1 MNGITSN
8 RVIKN
13 RVFIYRDKKRIKE
26 YDSMTQLRL
35 SYAYGTS
42 EQPLL
47 GMTIGNKFD
56 QACQQY
62 ADQDAVV
69 SVHQN
74 VRLTYRQLQETVNAF
89 ACSLLKI
96 GLNKGDRLAIWSPN
110 CVEWTIA
117 QFAAFKA
124 GIILV
129 NLNPAYKSSELE
141 FVLNRVSCKGLII
154 ASAFKT
160 TDYQEIL
167 TQIAPEILQS
177 DNKILNATRLP
188 YLKHLI
194 KIDKVE
200 QIGFHRFDDLLV
212 SPCQAELDQLSKIAS
227 DLQFDETI
235 NIQFTSGTT
244 GSPKG
249 TMLTHNN
256 ILNNGYFVG
265 EAIHLSAHDRVCI
278 SVPLFHCFG
287 MVMGN
292 LACITHGSTMVY
304 PSAVFNPQDSLKAI
318 EIEKCTAAYGVPTMF
333 IGMLEQ
339 ENFDDFDLSSL
350 RTGIMAGS
358 PCPKEIMNRVIERM
372 HMRDITICYGMTET
386 APVSAQTSTTD
397 TLEQRVGTV
406 GRVHPH
412 IEIKIVDE
420 EGKVVPRGKLGEL
433 CVRGYSVM
441 LGYWDEEEKT
451 REVVDVAK
459 WMHTGDIAEMDNDGF
474 VKIKGRIKDVVIR
487 GGENL
492 FPKEIEEFLYK
503 HPDVSDVQVIGLPDP
518 KYGEELCACIILHE
532 GHQSTEQSIKDYC
545 KAHISHNKVPRY
557 IQFVQE
563 FPMTASGK
571 AQKFKLQELMCKEL
585 NLINSNL
592 EQSA

>member
-1 MNGITSN
+1 
-8 RVIKN
+8 
-13 RVFIYRDKKRIKE
+13 
-26 YDSMTQLRL
+26 MTALRL

-42 EQPLL
+42 QQPLL
-47 GMTIGNKFD
+47 GMTIGDKFD

-74 VRLTYRQLQETVNAF
+74 VRLSYAMLQQKVNAF
-89 ACSLLKI
+89 ACSLLKL
-96 GLNKGDRLAIWSPN
+96 GLAKGDRLGIWSPN

-141 FVLNRVSCKGLII
+141 FVLNKVSCKGLII
-154 ASAFKT
+154 ASSFKT

-167 TQIAPEILQS
+167 TKIAPEIQQAQDKVL
-177 DNKILNATRLP
+177 KAEKLP
-188 YLKHLI
+188 HLKAVI
-194 KIDKVE
+194 KIDELEHV
-200 QIGFHRFDDLLV
+200 GFHRFSDLMPEPSEAQLQQL
-212 SPCQAELDQLSKIAS
+212 QAIAD

-244 GSPKG
+244 GNPKG

-265 EAIHLSAHDRVCI
+265 EAIHLSPKDRVCI

-304 PSAVFNPQDSLKAI
+304 PAGVFNPLESLKAI
-318 EIEKCTAAYGVPTMF
+318 EQEKCTAAYGVPTMF
-333 IGMLEQ
+333 IAMLEQ
-339 ENFDDFDLSSL
+339 EQFEQFDLSSL

-358 PCPKEIMNRVIERM
+358 PCPREIMQRVIDRM
-372 HMRDITICYGMTET
+372 HMREITICYGMTET
-386 APVSAQTSTTD
+386 APVSAQSSTSD
-397 TLEQRVGTV
+397 SLEQRVSTV

-420 EGKVVPRGKLGEL
+420 AGKVVPRGKLGEL

-441 LGYWDEEEKT
+441 LGYWEEEEKT

-459 WMHTGDIAEMDNDGF
+459 WMHTGDIAEMDDYGF
-474 VKIKGRIKDVVIR
+474 IKIKGRIKDVVIR

-492 FPKEIEEFLYK
+492 FPKEIEDFLYK
-503 HPDVSDVQVIGLPDP
+503 HPDVSDVQVVGLPDP
-518 KYGEELCACIILHE
+518 RYGEELCACIILHDHHDE
-532 GHQSTEQSIKDYC
+532 NGEHDYQAIEDNIRRYC
-545 KAHISHNKVPRY
+545 KEHISHNKVPRY
-557 IQFVQE
+557 VHFLKE

-571 AQKFKLQELMCKEL
+571 AQKFKLQEFMCREL
-585 NLINSNL
+585 NIL
-592 EQSA
+592 EVSA

>member
-1 MNGITSN
+1 
-8 RVIKN
+8 
-13 RVFIYRDKKRIKE
+13 
-26 YDSMTQLRL
+26 MTQVRL

-42 EQPLL
+42 SQPLL
-47 GMTIGNKFD
+47 GMTIGEKFD

-74 VRLTYRQLQETVNAF
+74 VRLSYKQLQDQVNAF
-89 ACSLLKI
+89 ACSLLQL
-96 GLNKGDRLAIWSPN
+96 GLEKGDRIAIWSPN
-110 CVEWTIA
+110 CVEWTIT

-124 GIILV
+124 GMILV

-141 FVLNRVSCKGLII
+141 YVLNKVSCRALVI
-154 ASAFKT
+154 APQFKSSN
-160 TDYQEIL
+160 YQEIL
-167 TQIAPEILQS
+167 TKIAPEIIQS
-177 DNKILNATRLP
+177 TDKLLSSQKLP
-188 YLKHLI
+188 HLKHII
-194 KIDKVE
+194 KIDHE
-200 QIGFHRFDDLLV
+200 QHTGIHRFADLL
-212 SPCQAELDQLSKIAS
+212 PQPTAAQLDQLQAIAA

-244 GSPKG
+244 GNPKG

-265 EAIHLSAHDRVCI
+265 EAIHLTPQDRVCI

-304 PSAVFNPQDSLKAI
+304 PSAVFNPLDSLKTI
-318 EIEKCTAAYGVPTMF
+318 EQEKCTAAYGVPTMF
-333 IGMLEQ
+333 IAILEHEQ
-339 ENFDDFDLSSL
+339 FDEFDLSSL

-358 PCPKEIMNRVIERM
+358 PCPREIMQRVIDRM
-372 HMRDITICYGMTET
+372 HMTEITICYGMTET
-386 APVSAQTSTTD
+386 APVSVQSSTAD
-397 TLEQRVGTV
+397 SVERRVGTV

-412 IEIKIVDE
+412 LEIKIVDE
-420 EGKVVPRGKLGEL
+420 NGKVVPRGKLGEL

-441 LGYWDEEEKT
+441 LGYWEDNDKT
-451 REVVDVAK
+451 QEVIDVAK
-459 WMHTGDIAEMDNDGF
+459 WMHTGDIAEMDEEGF

-492 FPKEIEEFLYK
+492 FPKEIEDFLYT

-518 KYGEELCACIILHE
+518 RYGEELCACIILHE
-532 GHQSTEQSIKDYC
+532 HHQINEEAIRQYC
-545 KAHISHNKVPRY
+545 AEHISHNKVPRY
-557 IQFVQE
+557 VRFFTE

-571 AQKFKLQELMCKEL
+571 AQKFKLQELMRQEL
-585 NLINSNL
+585 NLL
-592 EQSA
+592 EDIA

>member
-1 MNGITSN
+1 
-8 RVIKN
+8 
-13 RVFIYRDKKRIKE
+13 
-26 YDSMTQLRL
+26 MTQVRL

-42 EQPLL
+42 SQPLL
-47 GMTIGNKFD
+47 GMTIGEKFD

-62 ADQDAVV
+62 AEQDAVV

-74 VRLTYRQLQETVNAF
+74 VRLSYKQLQDQVNAF
-89 ACSLLKI
+89 ACSLLQL
-96 GLNKGDRLAIWSPN
+96 GLEKGDRIAIWSPN
-110 CVEWTIA
+110 CVEWTIT

-124 GIILV
+124 GMILV

-141 FVLNRVSCKGLII
+141 YVLNKVSCKALVI
-154 ASAFKT
+154 APQFKSSN
-160 TDYQEIL
+160 YQDIL
-167 TQIAPEILQS
+167 TKIAPEITQS
-177 DNKILNATRLP
+177 IDKLLSSQRLP
-188 YLKHLI
+188 HLKHII
-194 KIDKVE
+194 KIDHE
-200 QIGFHRFDDLLV
+200 QHTGIHRFADLL
-212 SPCQAELDQLSKIAS
+212 PEPTAAQLDQLQAIAA

-244 GSPKG
+244 GNPKG

-265 EAIHLSAHDRVCI
+265 EAIHLTSQDRVCI

-304 PSAVFNPQDSLKAI
+304 PSAVFNPLDTLKTI
-318 EIEKCTAAYGVPTMF
+318 QQEKCTAAYGVPTMF
-333 IGMLEQ
+333 IAILEHEQ
-339 ENFDDFDLSSL
+339 FDEFDLSSL

-358 PCPKEIMNRVIERM
+358 PCPREIMQRVIERM
-372 HMRDITICYGMTET
+372 HMTEITICYGMTET
-386 APVSAQTSTTD
+386 APVSAQSSTAD
-397 TLEQRVGTV
+397 SVERRVGTV

-412 IEIKIVDE
+412 LEIKIVDE
-420 EGKVVPRGKLGEL
+420 NGKVVPRGKLGEL

-441 LGYWDEEEKT
+441 LGYWEDNDKT
-451 REVVDVAK
+451 QEVIDVAK
-459 WMHTGDIAEMDNDGF
+459 WMHTGDIAEMDEEGF

-492 FPKEIEEFLYK
+492 FPKEIEDFLYT

-518 KYGEELCACIILHE
+518 RYGEELCACIILHE
-532 GHQSTEQSIKDYC
+532 HHQINEEAIRQYC
-545 KAHISHNKVPRY
+545 AEHISHNKVPRY
-557 IQFVQE
+557 VRFFTE

-571 AQKFKLQELMCKEL
+571 AQKFKLQELMRQEL
-585 NLINSNL
+585 NLL
-592 EQSA
+592 EDIA

>member
-1 MNGITSN
+1 
-8 RVIKN
+8 
-13 RVFIYRDKKRIKE
+13 
-26 YDSMTQLRL
+26 MTQVRL

-42 EQPLL
+42 SQPLL
-47 GMTIGNKFD
+47 GMTIGEKFD

-62 ADQDAVV
+62 AEQDAVV

-74 VRLTYRQLQETVNAF
+74 VRLSYKQLQDQVNAF
-89 ACSLLKI
+89 ACSLLQL
-96 GLNKGDRLAIWSPN
+96 GLEKGDRIAIWSPN
-110 CVEWTIA
+110 CVEWTIT

-124 GIILV
+124 GMILV

-141 FVLNRVSCKGLII
+141 YVLNKVSCKALVI
-154 ASAFKT
+154 APQFKSSN
-160 TDYQEIL
+160 YQEIL
-167 TQIAPEILQS
+167 TKIAPEITQS
-177 DNKILNATRLP
+177 IDKLLSSQRLP
-188 YLKHLI
+188 HLKHII
-194 KIDKVE
+194 KIDHE
-200 QIGFHRFDDLLV
+200 QHTGIHRFADLL
-212 SPCQAELDQLSKIAS
+212 PEPTAAQLDQLQAIAA

-244 GSPKG
+244 GNPKG

-265 EAIHLSAHDRVCI
+265 EAIHLTPQDRVCI

-304 PSAVFNPQDSLKAI
+304 PSAVFNPLDTLKTI
-318 EIEKCTAAYGVPTMF
+318 QQEKCTAAYGVPTMF
-333 IGMLEQ
+333 IAILEHEQ
-339 ENFDDFDLSSL
+339 FDEFDLSSL

-358 PCPKEIMNRVIERM
+358 PCPREIMQRVIERM
-372 HMRDITICYGMTET
+372 HMTEITICYGMTET
-386 APVSAQTSTTD
+386 APVSVQSSTAD
-397 TLEQRVGTV
+397 SVERRVGTV

-412 IEIKIVDE
+412 LEIKIVDE
-420 EGKVVPRGKLGEL
+420 NGKVVPRGKLGEL

-441 LGYWDEEEKT
+441 LGYWEDNDKT
-451 REVVDVAK
+451 QEVIDVAK
-459 WMHTGDIAEMDNDGF
+459 WMHTGDIAEMDEEGF

-492 FPKEIEEFLYK
+492 FPKEIEDFLYT

-518 KYGEELCACIILHE
+518 RYGEELCACIILHE
-532 GHQSTEQSIKDYC
+532 HHQINEEAIRQYC
-545 KAHISHNKVPRY
+545 AEHISHNKVPRY
-557 IQFVQE
+557 VRFFTE

-571 AQKFKLQELMCKEL
+571 AQKFKLQELMRQEL
-585 NLINSNL
+585 NLL
-592 EQSA
+592 EDIA

>member
-1 MNGITSN
+1 
-8 RVIKN
+8 
-13 RVFIYRDKKRIKE
+13 
-26 YDSMTQLRL
+26 MTQVRL

-42 EQPLL
+42 SQPLL
-47 GMTIGNKFD
+47 GMTIGEKFD

-62 ADQDAVV
+62 AEQDAVV

-74 VRLTYRQLQETVNAF
+74 VRLSYKQLQDQVNAF
-89 ACSLLKI
+89 ACSLLQL
-96 GLNKGDRLAIWSPN
+96 GLGKGDRIAIWSPN
-110 CVEWTIA
+110 CVEWTIT

-124 GIILV
+124 GMILV

-141 FVLNRVSCKGLII
+141 YVLNKVSCKALVI
-154 ASAFKT
+154 APQFKSSN
-160 TDYQEIL
+160 YQDIL
-167 TQIAPEILQS
+167 TKIAPEITQS
-177 DNKILNATRLP
+177 TDKLLSSQKLP
-188 YLKHLI
+188 HLKHII
-194 KIDKVE
+194 KIDHE
-200 QIGFHRFDDLLV
+200 QHSGIHRFADLLPEPTAV
-212 SPCQAELDQLSKIAS
+212 QLDQLHAIAA

-244 GSPKG
+244 GNPKG

-265 EAIHLSAHDRVCI
+265 EAIHLTPQDRVCI

-304 PSAVFNPQDSLKAI
+304 PSAVFNPLDTLKTI
-318 EIEKCTAAYGVPTMF
+318 QQEKCTAAYGVPTMF
-333 IGMLEQ
+333 IAMLENEQ
-339 ENFDDFDLSSL
+339 FDEFDLSSL

-358 PCPKEIMNRVIERM
+358 PCPREIMQRVIDRM
-372 HMRDITICYGMTET
+372 HMTEITICYGMTET
-386 APVSAQTSTTD
+386 APVSVQSSTS
-397 TLEQRVGTV
+397 EVVERRVGTV

-412 IEIKIVDE
+412 LEIKIVDE
-420 EGKVVPRGKLGEL
+420 NGKVVPRGKLGEL

-441 LGYWDEEEKT
+441 LGYWEDNDKT
-451 REVVDVAK
+451 QEVIDVAK
-459 WMHTGDIAEMDNDGF
+459 WMHTGDIAEMDEEGF

-492 FPKEIEEFLYK
+492 FPKEIEDFLYT

-518 KYGEELCACIILHE
+518 RYGEELCACIILHE
-532 GHQSTEQSIKDYC
+532 HHQINEEAIRQYC
-545 KAHISHNKVPRY
+545 AEHISHNKVPRY
-557 IQFVQE
+557 VRFFTE

-571 AQKFKLQELMCKEL
+571 AQKFKLQELMRQEL
-585 NLINSNL
+585 NLL
-592 EQSA
+592 EDIA

>member
-1 MNGITSN
+1 
-8 RVIKN
+8 
-13 RVFIYRDKKRIKE
+13 
-26 YDSMTQLRL
+26 MTQLRL

-42 EQPLL
+42 SQPLL
-47 GMTIGNKFD
+47 GMTIGDKFD
-56 QACQQY
+56 QACIQY

-74 VRLTYRQLQETVNAF
+74 IRLSYQQLHQKVNAF
-89 ACSLLKI
+89 ACQLLKL
-96 GLNKGDRLAIWSPN
+96 GLQKGDRLGIWSPN
-110 CVEWTIA
+110 CVEWTIT

-129 NLNPAYKSSELE
+129 NLNPSYKSSELE
-141 FVLNRVSCKGLII
+141 FVLNKVACKALVI
-154 ASAFKT
+154 ASSFKS

-167 TQIAPEILQS
+167 CKIAPELKES
-177 DNKILNATRLP
+177 TDKILNSERLP
-188 YLKHLI
+188 HLKSVI
-194 KIDKVE
+194 KIDEVA
-200 QIGFHRFDDLLV
+200 QVGFHRFADLMPVPSEAQLQV
-212 SPCQAELDQLSKIAS
+212 LDQISS
-227 DLQFDETI
+227 ELQFDETI

-244 GSPKG
+244 GNPKG

-265 EAIHLSAHDRVCI
+265 EAIHLSPKDRVCI

-304 PSAVFNPQDSLKAI
+304 PSAVFNPLDSLKAI
-318 EIEKCTAAYGVPTMF
+318 EKEKCTAAYGVPTMF
-333 IGMLEQ
+333 IAMLE
-339 ENFDDFDLSSL
+339 EESFDQFDLSSL

-358 PCPKEIMNRVIERM
+358 PCPREIMQRVIDRM
-372 HMRDITICYGMTET
+372 HMKDITICYGMTET
-386 APVSAQTSTTD
+386 APVSAQSSTTD
-397 TLEQRVGTV
+397 SLEQRVSTV

-420 EGKVVPRGKLGEL
+420 QGKVVPRGKLGEL

-441 LGYWDEEEKT
+441 LGYWEEEEKT

-459 WMHTGDIAEMDNDGF
+459 WMHTGDIAEMDEFGF
-474 VKIKGRIKDVVIR
+474 IKIKGRIKDVVIR

-492 FPKEIEEFLYK
+492 FPKEIEDFLYK
-503 HPDVSDVQVIGLPDP
+503 HPDISDVQVIGLPDAR
-518 KYGEELCACIILHE
+518 YGEELCACIILHE
-532 GHQSTEQSIKDYC
+532 NHQIDEEALRNYC
-545 KAHISHNKVPRY
+545 KEHISHNKVPRY
-557 IQFVQE
+557 VRFFKE

-571 AQKFKLQELMCKEL
+571 AQKFKLQEIMRQEL
-585 NLINSNL
+585 NLL
-592 EQSA
+592 DETA